1 MYHYLLKIGN
11 GRKLIILKMEKAF
24 SEINKL
30 SNHLFWDVDRTAL
43 DFRTHN
49 KFIVGRVLE
58 YGLLS
63 DWIIIKNYY
72 GKDEIGR
79 IATSLRSLDR
89 RALSFIATYTGLPED
104 RFRCYTTR
112 QSTPQHWN
120 F

>member
-1 MYHYLLKIGN
+1 MV
-11 GRKLIILKMEKAF
+11 KAF
-24 SEINKL
+24 PEINKL
-30 SNHLFWDVDRTAL
+30 SSHLFWDVDRLTL
-43 DFRTHN
+43 DMRKHN

-63 DWIIIKNYY
+63 DWIIIKNHY
-72 GKDEIGR
+72 GKEELGR

-104 RFRCYTTR
+104 KFRCYTTR
-112 QSTPQHWN
+112 QSIPQHWN

>member
-1 MYHYLLKIGN
+1 MVN
-11 GRKLIILKMEKAF
+11 AF
-24 SEINKL
+24 SEINNL
-30 SNHLFWDVDRTAL
+30 SNHLFWDVDRSTL
-43 DFRTHN
+43 EMSTH
-49 KFIVGRVLE
+49 KKLIVSRVLE

-72 GKDEIGR
+72 GLNEIGR

-104 RFRCYTTR
+104 KFRCYTTR
-112 QSTPQHWN
+112 QSIPQHWN